1 MHSPSSP
8 RWSFN
13 QPVLL
18 RKGRRA
24 SSALVWTCVGATA
37 AGGLWMLLAPLNESI
52 AVPGKLQPVGQVR
65 DVQVPAPG
73 VVDRVLVREGARVQ
87 AGDLLVVLDFRQ
99 ARQQLATN
107 RSVLERLQNENRVHR
122 AALGEIEAV
131 GLTANQRQQLAQQR
145 RLIQQRRL
153 AASQELQQARTAVQ
167 RLERSLK
174 ASEEIEQRYRSLVGS
189 GAMSAVALLEVSD
202 RASQQRSELQAARA
216 ELRRVQALSGAGE
229 ASGEL
234 DLRTRVEGNLRQIA
248 QLQEQIGAAER
259 LIALAQL
266 KAPVAGV
273 VFDLSVTPGAVVS
286 DISRPVLKVVPQ
298 HTLQARVYVPNSAIG
313 FVTPGQKAMLSL
325 DAFPAS
331 DYGRLQARVKA
342 VGSDALPP
350 EQQQEVLGTSSKG
363 LFFPATLELER
374 QSLVAGRKAIP
385 LTAGMSLTA
394 DLQLRQRRFISVF
407 TAFFDDKLRALERM
421 R

>member
-1 MHSPSSP
+1 MPSPSIQ

-24 SSALVWTCVGATA
+24 SSALLWTCVAATA
-37 AGGLWMLLAPLNESI
+37 AGGVWMLAAPLNESI

-65 DVQVPAPG
+65 NVQALSPG
-73 VVDRVLVREGARVQ
+73 VVDRVLVREGALVQ
-87 AGDLLVVLDFRQ
+87 AGDLLVQLDLRQ
-99 ARQQLATN
+99 ASQQLVAN
-107 RSVLERLQNENRVHR
+107 RSVLDRLQNENLVYR
-122 AALGEIEAV
+122 AALGEGEAV

-145 RLIQQRRL
+145 RLINQRRL
-153 AASQELQQARTAVQ
+153 AAAQELRQAQASVQ
-167 RLERSLK
+167 GLERSLK

-189 GAMSAVALLEVSD
+189 GAMSAVALLEVTD
-202 RASQQRSELQAARA
+202 RANQQRSDLQAARA
-216 ELRRVQALSGAGE
+216 GLRRVLASTGAGE

-234 DLRTRVEGNLRQIA
+234 DLRTRLEGNLRQIA

-259 LIALAQL
+259 LMANAQL
-266 KAPVAGV
+266 RAPVTGV
-273 VFDLSVTPGAVVS
+273 VFDISVTPGAVVS
-286 DISRPVLKVVPQ
+286 DIARPVLKVVPQ
-298 HTLQARVYVPNSAIG
+298 QTLQARVYLPNTAIG
-313 FVTPGQKAMLSL
+313 FVTPGQKAMISL

-331 DYGRLQARVKA
+331 DYGRLTARVKT
-342 VGSDALPP
+342 VGSDALTP
-350 EQQQEVLGTSSKG
+350 EQQQQVLGTSSQG
-363 LFFPATLELER
+363 LLFPATLELDR
-374 QSLVAGRKAIP
+374 QSLVAGRTTIP
-385 LTAGMSLTA
+385 LKAGMSLTA

>member
-1 MHSPSSP
+1 
-8 RWSFN
+8 
-13 QPVLL
+13 
-18 RKGRRA
+18 
-24 SSALVWTCVGATA
+24 
-37 AGGLWMLLAPLNESI
+37 
-52 AVPGKLQPVGQVR
+52 
-65 DVQVPAPG
+65 
-73 VVDRVLVREGARVQ
+73 LVREGARVQ